1 MCMAVTL
8 PLQNPKS
15 GSLLSLL
22 EVSCKKLDSK
32 GSLKTLIG
40 VGWVDNHLKKSE
52 QSGLSHFLEE
62 RQCRAEVVSD
72 GSPRLPEGWG
82 GQRDRKQKPHYTS
95 GRQQRHKVNP
105 TVDKQNTRKASCCP
119 VRDL

>member
-32 GSLKTLIG
+32 GSLKTLMG
-40 VGWVDNHLKKSE
+40 GMGGQSLKKI
-52 QSGLSHFLEE
+52 
-62 RQCRAEVVSD
+62 RAIRSF
-72 GSPRLPEGWG
+72 SF
-82 GQRDRKQKPHYTS
+82 S
-95 GRQQRHKVNP
+95 GRETMQ
-105 TVDKQNTRKASCCP
+105 S
-119 VRDL
+119 